1 MWLEKILQ
9 LPSVIKRL
17 EERHLLEADEGNPI
31 FLNTIKF
38 PKNLHYLTER
48 LPGPNYEPLKVKRVD
63 KAKFV
68 QTVGAKVY
76 DSEFFSFFFLKKLI

>member
-1 MWLEKILQ
+1 MQ

-17 EERHLLEADEGNPI
+17 EERHLMEVDEGNPI

-48 LPGPNYEPLKVKRVD
+48 LPAPNYEPLKIKKVEKS
-63 KAKFV
+63 KFV
-68 QTVGAKVY
+68 QTVGAKTY
-76 DSEFFSFFFLKKLI
+76 DSEF